1 MNWINLDDVCGVAM
15 ETANANEAFVPGNQ
29 ITEQSILNKH
39 PVAKD
44 KGLWNWSPV
53 HTDGFERDVTCP

>member
-1 MNWINLDDVCGVAM
+1 M